1 MRPRLSNWNRD
12 DPFFLSKSGLLF
24 VFFFRPIVERKTSG
38 PKSKP
43 KWERWSPLIF
53 FFFFKVEQ
61 EVYYSH
67 SVVSG
72 GFDVKSY
79 MIKKYQI
86 SS

>member
-1 MRPRLSNWNRD
+1 MNTVCFIYFAFNEASAHWNRE
-12 DPFFLSKSGLLF
+12 DPFFLSKSGLWL
-24 VFFFRPIVERKTSG
+24 RGKTLGQNLSQSG
-38 PKSKP
+38 KDGH
-43 KWERWSPLIF
+43 LY

-86 SS
+86 S